1 MKVGIKLIC
10 SNCGAHLEKDDKFCV
25 NCGQSVFDNPK
36 TKTEHN
42 FNSQD
47 RQCPKCHKV
56 VNVDDKFCINCGH
69 SLQQTLSN
77 SNDNIASHTYSNT
90 KPEIE
95 NETADHIRLTE
106 EAKHLFNN
114 TTKSIGRLAG
124 NDESLKLNLRDMFSE
139 VFKSH
144 TKDEAD
150 DVFIGTKRTTPHIN
164 EVSEEWGRPWVFSR
178 VFLALGITFLALW
191 ILTNIFDNANAIPGM
206 IFIGAL
212 LVPISGLIFF
222 FESNAFK
229 NISIFDVMRMFFI
242 GGVLSLISTMILY
255 QFVTF
260 STESQYYGIMTIT
273 DAFIVGFVEELG
285 KATVVILFIN
295 YLKTNKILNGL
306 LIGAAVG
313 AGFAVFESAG
323 YIFRFGFNLFDGANN
338 ITEITI
344 QRGWTALGSHLVWA
358 AIVGAAAV
366 IVKET
371 KHFEWAN
378 IIDKRF
384 IFFFFVAVTLH
395 GIWDTEITLLSSGYL
410 KYILLIMIAWLF
422 IFILMKA
429 GLTQVN
435 QLRDEYNRL
444 EER

>member
-1 MKVGIKLIC
+1 M
-10 SNCGAHLEKDDKFCV
+10 
-25 NCGQSVFDNPK
+25 
-36 TKTEHN
+36 
-42 FNSQD
+42 
-47 RQCPKCHKV
+47 
-56 VNVDDKFCINCGH
+56 
-69 SLQQTLSN
+69 
-77 SNDNIASHTYSNT
+77 
-90 KPEIE
+90 
-95 NETADHIRLTE
+95 TE

-144 TKDEAD
+144 TKDEAMMYLLLEQS
-150 DVFIGTKRTTPHIN
+150 VRRHILMKFRRR
-164 EVSEEWGRPWVFSR
+164 GRPWVFSR

-295 YLKTNKILNGL
+295 YLKQIKYSMDYLSVLLLVQGSRCLNQPVISLGL
-306 LIGAAVG
+306 DLI
-313 AGFAVFESAG
+313 
-323 YIFRFGFNLFDGANN
+323 
-338 ITEITI
+338 
-344 QRGWTALGSHLVWA
+344 
-358 AIVGAAAV
+358 
-366 IVKET
+366 
-371 KHFEWAN
+371 
-378 IIDKRF
+378 
-384 IFFFFVAVTLH
+384 
-395 GIWDTEITLLSSGYL
+395 YL
-410 KYILLIMIAWLF
+410 MELIILLKSLY
-422 IFILMKA
+422 KEV
-429 GLTQVN
+429 G
-435 QLRDEYNRL
+435 QL
-444 EER
+444 

>member
-25 NCGQSVFDNPK
+25 NCGQSVFNNPK

-150 DVFIGTKRTTPHIN
+150 DVFIAEQSVRRHILMKFRG
-164 EVSEEWGRPWVFSR
+164 VGKTLGVLACI
-178 VFLALGITFLALW
+178 LALGITFLALW

-273 DAFIVGFVEELG
+273 DAFIVGFVEELE
-285 KATVVILFIN
+285 KQLLLF
-295 YLKTNKILNGL
+295 YL
-306 LIGAAVG
+306 LI
-313 AGFAVFESAG
+313 
-323 YIFRFGFNLFDGANN
+323 I
-338 ITEITI
+338 
-344 QRGWTALGSHLVWA
+344 
-358 AIVGAAAV
+358 
-366 IVKET
+366 
-371 KHFEWAN
+371 
-378 IIDKRF
+378 
-384 IFFFFVAVTLH
+384 
-395 GIWDTEITLLSSGYL
+395 
-410 KYILLIMIAWLF
+410 
-422 IFILMKA
+422 
-429 GLTQVN
+429 
-435 QLRDEYNRL
+435 
-444 EER
+444 

>member
-139 VFKSH
+139 VFKSP

-150 DVFIGTKRTTPHIN
+150 DVFIAGTKRTTPHIN

-323 YIFRFGFNLFDGANN
+323 YIFN

>member
-1 MKVGIKLIC
+1 MKVGIELIC

-150 DVFIGTKRTTPHIN
+150 DVFIAGTKRTTPHIN

-191 ILTNIFDNANAIPGM
+191 ILTNIFGNANAIPGM

-323 YIFRFGFNLFDGANN
+323 YIFRF
-338 ITEITI
+338 
-344 QRGWTALGSHLVWA
+344 R
-358 AIVGAAAV
+358 
-366 IVKET
+366 
-371 KHFEWAN
+371 
-378 IIDKRF
+378 
-384 IFFFFVAVTLH
+384 
-395 GIWDTEITLLSSGYL
+395 
-410 KYILLIMIAWLF
+410 
-422 IFILMKA
+422 
-429 GLTQVN
+429 
-435 QLRDEYNRL
+435 
-444 EER
+444 